1 MTDNE
6 LKIFSSWKQLAIL
19 REFNGSFRG
28 PEKVYER
35 LLHTGKKISKG
46 LINVTLELALECDY
60 VIHERKGKRFV
71 YQTTKIFRDK
81 YKQVFTSPVEE
92 LDSILNS

>member
-19 REFNGSFRG
+19 REFNGSFRS
-28 PEKVYER
+28 PEEAYER
-35 LLHTGKKISKG
+35 LLRTGKKISKG
-46 LINVTLELALECDY
+46 LINVTLELALECNY
-60 VIHERKGKRFV
+60 MVHERKGKRFV

-81 YKQVFTSPVEE
+81 YKQVFSTPVEQ